1 MHSRPEIS
9 VIAPLYNEEDSIFL
23 LYESIKKAL
32 EKADFDYEILLVDDG
47 STDKTP
53 QLLKDI
59 AAVDRRVKAILFR
72 RNYGQ
77 TPAMS
82 AGIDLATG
90 DILVTMDGDLQ
101 NDPEDIVELVTKV
114 RGGTDIVVGWRA
126 NRKDKWLTRKLPS
139 KIANW
144 LIGKVTGVPIRD
156 NGCSLKAYR
165 ARVIKGIPLYA
176 EMHRFIPAM
185 TSLAGAK
192 VEEVRV
198 RYHARQFGQSKYGLK
213 RVYRVLLDLIGIKTI
228 ITVGARPLRW
238 FSTLALVPILLMSI
252 TGVFVLVDV
261 FVNTRSVTVIPF
273 GIMLLFA
280 SLGAFLVVCGMLCEL
295 VFSTATRRVEDFS
308 SLTVKVS
315 EVSRKKAG

>member
-1 MHSRPEIS
+1 MLSRPEIS
-9 VIAPLYNEEDSIFL
+9 VIAPLYNEEETVFL
-23 LYESIKKAL
+23 LYEAIKRAL
-32 EKADFDYEILLVDDG
+32 EKAAFDYEILLVDDG

-53 QLLKDI
+53 QLVKEI
-59 AAVDRRVKAILFR
+59 AGLDQRVKAVLFR

-82 AGIDLATG
+82 AGIDLAKG
-90 DILVTMDGDLQ
+90 EILVTMDGDLQ
-101 NDPEDIVELVTKV
+101 NDPEDIAELVSKV
-114 RGGTDIVVGWRA
+114 RDGTDIVVGWRA

-165 ARVIKGIPLYA
+165 AEVIKGIPLYA

-185 TSLAGAK
+185 TSLAGAR

-198 RYHARQFGQSKYGLK
+198 RHHARQFGQSKYGLK
-213 RVYRVLLDLIGIKTI
+213 RIYRVFLDLIGIKTI
-228 ITVGARPLRW
+228 ITVGERPLRW
-238 FSTLALVPILLMSI
+238 FSTLALVPILL
-252 TGVFVLVDV
+252 VFVAGTLVLIDI
-261 FVNTRSVTVIPF
+261 FAHGRSVTVIPI

-280 SLGAFLVVCGMLCEL
+280 SLGAFLIVCGMLCEL
-295 VFSTATRRVEDFS
+295 VFNTATRRLGDFS
-308 SLTVKVS
+308 SLKVNIS
-315 EVSRKKAG
+315 EVPAEKT